1 LKWAKLLLWKQASSF
16 SSRGRR
22 VVAVAFYADKDY
34 TEDQAVLDAMNAVMH
49 GNLTLH
55 WFNANTEK
63 IIAGARDPR
72 RGLTYD
78 DINIGGYGYGSIP
91 EFVRDEQ
98 SMVARGSEKVGK
110 LPDMGYLV
118 NRKSDVW
125 SDNVAA
131 LYEESKARR
140 WAPAVDVPWTELDA
154 HPLKPE
160 LETACAQL
168 YTCAQEC
175 ALVVMDFPSRW
186 VPLINQEFIEL
197 KSFMCAQMLDA
208 ARLLEAF
215 RKRALYGG
223 AGLGRASVS
232 AEQGLKEWLWA
243 DSYPRG
249 SLCINLILGGF
260 TLALYRQMAAF
271 APSRAD
277 RTIMRYAMQDAAR
290 HVSYGMNALR
300 YHLQHQPDQRLGLN
314 AYLDSAEHVMLALL
328 GSPELL
334 EPLIVICAGG
344 IEHGQVKDGCAAVAK
359 FVRLVE
365 REYLERL
372 AYAGLDRSRSPL
384 AGILSQVAPQL

>member
-1 LKWAKLLLWKQASSF
+1 M
-16 SSRGRR
+16 
-22 VVAVAFYADKDY
+22 AFYADKDY
-34 TEDQAVLDAMNAVMH
+34 TEDQAVLDAMNAVMQ

-63 IIAGARDPR
+63 IKAKPGDRR
-72 RGLTYD
+72 RGLTYED
-78 DINIGGYGYGSIP
+78 LDIGSYGYSSIP

-98 SMVARGSEKVGK
+98 SMVARGSEKVGN

-125 SDNVAA
+125 SDNVTA

-140 WAPAVDVPWTELDA
+140 WAPAVDVPWKELDA
-154 HPLKPE
+154 HPLEAE

-168 YTCAQEC
+168 YTFAQEC
-175 ALVVMDFPSRW
+175 ALAAMDFPSRW
-186 VPLINQEFIEL
+186 VALINQEFIEL

-223 AGLGRASVS
+223 AGLGRASAS
-232 AEQGLKEWLWA
+232 AEQGLKEWLWV

-260 TLALYRQMAAF
+260 TLAVYRQVAAF
-271 APSRAD
+271 APSRVD
-277 RTIMRYAMQDAAR
+277 RAIMRYAMQDAAR
-290 HVSYGMNALR
+290 HVSYGMEALR
-300 YHLQHQPDQRLGLN
+300 YHLLMQPDQRLTLN
-314 AYLDSAEHVMLALL
+314 AYLDSAEHVMVGLL

-334 EPLIVICAGG
+334 EPLIIICGGG
-344 IEHGQVKDGCAAVAK
+344 IERDQVKAGCAAVAK
-359 FVRLVE
+359 FVRLIE
-365 REYLERL
+365 SEYLERL
-372 AYAGLDRSRSPL
+372 GYAGLDRSGSPL
-384 AGILSQVAPQL
+384 SRVLSRTVSADMRANY

>member
-1 LKWAKLLLWKQASSF
+1 
-16 SSRGRR
+16 
-22 VVAVAFYADKDY
+22 VAFYADKDY
-34 TEDQAVLDAMNAVMH
+34 TEDQAVLDAMNTVMQ

-55 WFNANTEK
+55 WFNAHTEK
-63 IIAGARDPR
+63 IRVQPGDRR
-72 RGLTYD
+72 RGLTYED
-78 DINIGGYGYGSIP
+78 LDVGSYGYSSIP

-98 SMVARGSEKVGK
+98 SMVARGSEKAGK

-125 SDNVAA
+125 SDNVTA

-140 WAPAVDVPWTELDA
+140 WVPAVDVPWTELDA
-154 HPLKPE
+154 RPLAPQ
-160 LETACAQL
+160 LEAACAQM
-168 YTCAQEC
+168 YTFAQEC
-175 ALVVMDFPSRW
+175 ALVAMDFPSRW
-186 VPLINQEFIEL
+186 VALINQEFIEL

-243 DSYPRG
+243 DTYPQG

-260 TLALYRQMAAF
+260 TLAVYRQVAAF
-271 APSRAD
+271 APSRVD

-290 HVSYGMNALR
+290 HVSYGTNALR
-300 YHLQHQPDQRLGLN
+300 YHLEHQPDQRLALS
-314 AYLDSAEHVMLALL
+314 AYLEGAEHVILALL
-328 GSPELL
+328 GSPELI
-334 EPLIVICAGG
+334 EPLIIICGGG
-344 IEHGQVKDGCAAVAK
+344 IEHGQLKAGCAAIVK

-372 AYAGLDRSRSPL
+372 SYAGLDRSGSPL
-384 AGILSQVAPQL
+384 TRILSEIMPQR

>member
-1 LKWAKLLLWKQASSF
+1 M
-16 SSRGRR
+16 
-22 VVAVAFYADKDY
+22 AFYADKDY
-34 TEDQAVLDAMNAVMH
+34 TEDQAVLDAMNAVMQ
-49 GNLTLH
+49 GKLTLH
-55 WFNANTEK
+55 WFGANTEK
-63 IIAGARDPR
+63 IKAQASDPR

-78 DINIGGYGYGSIP
+78 DVNIGSYGYSSIP

-125 SDNVAA
+125 SDNVTA

-140 WAPAVDVPWTELDA
+140 WAPAVDVPWAELDI
-154 HPLKPE
+154 HPVGAE

-168 YTCAQEC
+168 YTFAQEC
-175 ALVVMDFPSRW
+175 ALVTMDFPSRW
-186 VPLINQEFIEL
+186 VALINQEFIEL
-197 KSFMCAQMLDA
+197 KSFLCAQMLDA

-223 AGLGRASVS
+223 AGLGRASAS

-260 TLALYRQMAAF
+260 TLAVYRQVAAF
-271 APSRAD
+271 APSRTD
-277 RTIMRYAMQDAAR
+277 RAIMRYAMQDAAR
-290 HVSYGMNALR
+290 HVSYGMGALR
-300 YHLQHQPDQRLGLN
+300 NHLKHQPDQRLALN
-314 AYLDSAEHVMLALL
+314 AYLDGAEHVMVALL

-334 EPLIVICAGG
+334 EPLIIISAGG
-344 IEHGQVKDGCAAVAK
+344 IEPDRIKAGCAAVDR
-359 FVRLVE
+359 FVRLIECEYVE
-365 REYLERL
+365 RLG
-372 AYAGLDRSRSPL
+372 YAGLDRSGSPL
-384 AGILSQVAPQL
+384 TRILSQIAPQA

>member
-1 LKWAKLLLWKQASSF
+1 
-16 SSRGRR
+16 
-22 VVAVAFYADKDY
+22 VAFYADKDY
-34 TEDQAVLDAMNAVMH
+34 TQEQAVLDAMNAVMQ

-63 IIAGARDPR
+63 IKAEPGDPQ

-78 DINIGGYGYGSIP
+78 DVNVGSYGYSSLP

-98 SMVARGSEKVGK
+98 SMVARGSEKAGK

-125 SDNVAA
+125 SDNVTA

-140 WAPAVDVPWTELDA
+140 WAPAVDIPWSELDVR
-154 HPLKPE
+154 PLSSV
-160 LETACAQL
+160 LESACAQL
-168 YTCAQEC
+168 YTFAQEC
-175 ALVVMDFPSRW
+175 ALVAMDFPSRW
-186 VPLINQEFIEL
+186 VALINQEFIEL

-223 AGLGRASVS
+223 AGLGRASAS

-243 DSYPRG
+243 DTYPQG
-249 SLCINLILGGF
+249 SLCVNLLLGGF
-260 TLALYRQMAAF
+260 LLAVYRQVAAF
-271 APSRAD
+271 APSRVD
-277 RTIMRYAMQDAAR
+277 RAIMGYAMQDAAR

-300 YHLQHQPDQRLGLN
+300 YHLQHRPDQKIAFN
-314 AYLDSAEHVMLALL
+314 AYLDSAEHVMVALL
-328 GSPELL
+328 GCPELL
-334 EPLIVICAGG
+334 EPLIIMSGGG
-344 IEHGQVKDGCAAVAK
+344 IDRDQVKAGCAAVVK

-365 REYLERL
+365 REYIERL
-372 AYAGLDRSRSPL
+372 AYAGLDRSESPL
-384 AGILSQVAPQL
+384 TRTLSQTVSHQ

>member
-1 LKWAKLLLWKQASSF
+1 
-16 SSRGRR
+16 
-22 VVAVAFYADKDY
+22 VAFYADKDY
-34 TEDQAVLDAMNAVMH
+34 TEDQAVLDAMNAVMQ

-63 IIAGARDPR
+63 IKTQPSDLR
-72 RGLTYD
+72 RGLTYED
-78 DINIGGYGYGSIP
+78 LNVGSYGYSSIP

-125 SDNVAA
+125 SDNVTA

-140 WAPAVDVPWTELDA
+140 WAPAVDVPWTDLDA
-154 HPLKPE
+154 HPLKTE

-168 YTCAQEC
+168 YTFAQEC
-175 ALVVMDFPSRW
+175 ALVTMDFPSRW
-186 VPLINQEFIEL
+186 VALINQEFIEL

-223 AGLGRASVS
+223 TGLGRASAP

-243 DSYPRG
+243 DSYPQG

-260 TLALYRQMAAF
+260 SLALYRQVAAF

-277 RTIMRYAMQDAAR
+277 RAIMGYAMQDAAR
-290 HVSYGMNALR
+290 HVSYGMDALR
-300 YHLQHQPDQRLGLN
+300 YHLQGQPEQRPALN
-314 AYLDSAEHVMLALL
+314 AYLDGAEHVIVALL
-328 GSPELL
+328 GTPELL
-334 EPLIVICAGG
+334 EPLIIICGGG
-344 IEHGQVKDGCAAVAK
+344 IEHERIKAGCLAVAK
-359 FVRLVE
+359 YVRLVE
-365 REYLERL
+365 REYVERL
-372 AYAGLDRSRSPL
+372 GYAGLDRSTGTLARILARIAPPL
-384 AGILSQVAPQL
+384 

>member
-1 LKWAKLLLWKQASSF
+1 
-16 SSRGRR
+16 
-22 VVAVAFYADKDY
+22 VAFYADKDY
-34 TEDQAVLDAMNAVMH
+34 TQEQAVLDAMAAVMQ

-55 WFNANTEK
+55 WFDARTEK
-63 IIAGARDPR
+63 IKPIPSDSR

-78 DINIGGYGYGSIP
+78 DIDIGSYGYSGIP

-98 SMVARGSEKVGK
+98 SMVARGSQKVGQ

-125 SDNVAA
+125 SDNVTA

-140 WAPAVDVPWTELDA
+140 WAPAVDIPWTDLDA
-154 HPLKPE
+154 HPLVTE

-168 YTCAQEC
+168 YTFAQEC
-175 ALVVMDFPSRW
+175 ALVSMDFPSRW
-186 VPLINQEFIEL
+186 VALINQEFIEL
-197 KSFMCAQMLDA
+197 KSFMCAQMLDG

-223 AGLGRASVS
+223 AGLGRASAT

-243 DSYPRG
+243 DTYPQG

-260 TLALYRQMAAF
+260 TLALYRQVAASS
-271 APSRAD
+271 PSRVDQA
-277 RTIMRYAMQDAAR
+277 IMRFAMQGAAR
-290 HVSYGMNALR
+290 HVSYGMGALR
-300 YHLQHQPDQRLGLN
+300 YHLQYQPDQRVALN

-334 EPLIVICAGG
+334 EPLIIICGGG
-344 IEHGQVKDGCAAVAK
+344 IERDQVMAGCGAVK
-359 FVRLVE
+359 RFTQLIGREYVE
-365 REYLERL
+365 RLG
-372 AYAGLDRSRSPL
+372 YAGLDRSRGAFVRVVSE
-384 AGILSQVAPQL
+384 IAPQS